1 MAGLPVCITEPGIRK
16 LAAGIE
22 GQVVVIIS
30 VHKRCDRMI
39 QEVIR
44 REAELQLL
52 LFAEV
57 KVLEHRQIAVQVG
70 RTLYI
75 GEDVRSVVARCGRT
89 EAVPVDELVRSEV
102 LAWIAQD
109 YRLDGDVR

>member
-1 MAGLPVCITEPGIRK
+1 MQPPLCRLPRQEKRGWPKPPLFRIQKQSSLEVELQRQLNQPMAGLPIRITEPGIRK
-16 LAAGIE
+16 LTAGIE

-30 VHKRCDRMI
+30 VHKRRDRMI

-57 KVLEHRQIAVQVG
+57 
-70 RTLYI
+70 
-75 GEDVRSVVARCGRT
+75 
-89 EAVPVDELVRSEV
+89 
-102 LAWIAQD
+102 
-109 YRLDGDVR
+109 